1 MAYLFS
7 RTLFDFVGKSARS
20 EVLEAQMSEAGFW
33 DNPDAAQGVIRELK
47 TTKRVADGLGSL
59 ASEVEDLYELAE
71 MVDGDEEQEAQVLLE
86 VESLE
91 ARYESFELE
100 ALFVGAHDQRPALLT
115 IQAGNGGTDA
125 NDFADMLFRMYKR
138 WADAENLDCEVVDIT
153 PNDEAGIKMAQLKI
167 KGEYAYGRLK
177 AEMGVHRLIRISPFN
192 SAGKRQTSFV
202 GIDVIPELDE
212 AGGIEILDKDLRIDT
227 YRAGGKGGQHV
238 NTSDSAVRITHLPTG
253 VVVQCQNQR
262 SQHKNRAAAMIVLKG
277 RLARLQEMEREKE
290 VATAY
295 DAKGEIAFGSQIR
308 TYTLQPYTLVKDHRT
323 NTEVGNVAAVLDGR
337 LNDFIEAWLRS
348 QAKKRE
354 VK

>member
-1 MAYLFS
+1 
-7 RTLFDFVGKSARS
+7 
-20 EVLEAQMSEAGFW
+20 MSQEGFW
-33 DNPDAAQGVIRELK
+33 DNPDRAQKVIRELK
-47 TTKRVADGLGSL
+47 VARRVVDGLGSMDGDL
-59 ASEVEDLYELAE
+59 ADLLELAE
-71 MVDGDEEQEAQVLLE
+71 MVDGDEEQEAQILGE
-86 VESLE
+86 IEAIE
-91 ARYESFELE
+91 ARFQEFELE
-100 ALFVGAHDQRPALLT
+100 ALFTGDHDGQPAILT

-125 NDFADMLFRMYKR
+125 NDFADMLYRMYSR
-138 WADAENLDCEVVDIT
+138 WADAEGMKCEVVEVV
-153 PNDEAGIKMAQLKI
+153 PNDEAGIKTAQLKI
-167 KGEYAYGRLK
+167 TGEYAYGRLR

-202 GIDVIPELDE
+202 GVDVIPALDDDE
-212 AGGIEILDKDLRIDT
+212 TIEILDKDLRIDT

-262 SQHKNRAAAMIVLKG
+262 SQHKNRAAAMVVLKG
-277 RLARLQEMEREKE
+277 RLARLKEMEREKE
-290 VATAY
+290 VASAY

-323 NTEVGNVAAVLDGR
+323 NTEVGNVQAVLDGR
-337 LNDFIEAWLRS
+337 INDFIEAWLRF

>member
-1 MAYLFS
+1 
-7 RTLFDFVGKSARS
+7 
-20 EVLEAQMSEAGFW
+20 MSEPGFW
-33 DNPDAAQGVIRELK
+33 DDSDKAQKIIRELK
-47 TTKRVADGLGSL
+47 TAKRVVDGLGSL
-59 ASEVEDLYELAE
+59 DSEVNDLFELAE
-71 MVDGDEEQEAQVLLE
+71 MVEGDEDQEAQVLSEIAGLE
-86 VESLE
+86 S
-91 ARYESFELE
+91 RYDEYELE
-100 ALFVGAHDQRPALLT
+100 ALFYGAHDAQPAILT

-138 WADAENLDCEVVDIT
+138 WADAEGMKCETIDIT
-153 PNDEAGIKMAQLKI
+153 VNDEAGIKGAQLRI
-167 KGEYAYGRLK
+167 TGEYAYGKLR

-202 GIDVIPELDE
+202 GIDVIPDLEDAE
-212 AGGIEILDKDLRIDT
+212 GIEILDKDLRIDT

-262 SQHKNRAAAMIVLKG
+262 SQHKNKAAAMTVLKG

-290 VATAY
+290 VASAY

-323 NTEVGNVAAVLDGR
+323 NTEVGNVNAVLDGR
-337 LNDFIEAWLRS
+337 LNDFIEAWLRR
-348 QAKKRE
+348 QASKRDS
-354 VK
+354 K